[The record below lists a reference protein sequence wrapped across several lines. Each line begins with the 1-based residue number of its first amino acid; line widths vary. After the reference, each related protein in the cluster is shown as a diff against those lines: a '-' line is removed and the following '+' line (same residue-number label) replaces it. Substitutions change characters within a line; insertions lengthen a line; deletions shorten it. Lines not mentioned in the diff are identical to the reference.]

1 MRILSGIVRIYSILV
16 RIHIHILQPLSP
28 RPQLLRRATSTVSRT
43 PLVAASDSHTRR
55 SHTHVPRPASRP
67 CRRPRATCAP
77 ATRVPAGGEISTNIT
92 RGSPH
97 RHIQDTAAHDPGDQ
111 FRVPWPQKYH
121 HARTSVGY
129 CKGISASACQRRA
142 HESATL
148 PCRKPLPRSANPNPT
163 GLRDN
168 TSGRPR
174 VGAGAVVPYPVTH
187 RPCLVPMLGPG
198 HAETPTKTLPV
209 IGPR

>member
-1 MRILSGIVRIYSILV
+1 VRIISGIVRIYSILV
-16 RIHIHILQPLSP
+16 RMNIHILQPLSP
-28 RPQLLRRATSTVSRT
+28 RPQLLRRGTTISRT
-43 PLVAASDSHTRR
+43 PLVAASDA
-55 SHTHVPRPASRP
+55 HVLLTY
-67 CRRPRATCAP
+67 PRAQAGFSSVPTPSCHRCTHS
-77 ATRVPAGGEISTNIT
+77 TRSYIRAARYRRTSLAD
-92 RGSPH
+92 

-111 FRVPWPQKYH
+111 FRVPWPRKYH
-121 HARTSVGY
+121 HTRTSVG
-129 CKGISASACQRRA
+129 CCRGIRASACQRRA
-142 HESATL
+142 HESATQ
-148 PCRKPLPRSANPNPT
+148 PCCKPEPPSANPNPT
-163 GLRDN
+163 GLRDS